1 MAIVAAVLAVVPHLA
16 ELPGLSPALLG
27 ARIAVRAV
35 TYVIVAAIVL
45 SFRRSFDRE
54 HHLAVRD
61 RMTDAL
67 NKETFRERVIHRLD
81 LAVPAR
87 HSFLLAILDLDDFK
101 GINNRHGHVAG
112 DEVLRAFAQGAR
124 KTIRREDDFGRIGG
138 DEFAFLLPVHSAEE
152 GVYFARLLHKRLSSV
167 LADTPHPVTCSMGAL
182 LISPDTP
189 RDEPSLMHAVD
200 QLMYAVKRAGKN
212 AVEIGRAMT
221 DRGRDAPVP
230 SRLRVPIEACL

>member
-1 MAIVAAVLAVVPHLA
+1 M
-16 ELPGLSPALLG
+16 
-27 ARIAVRAV
+27 
-35 TYVIVAAIVL
+35 
-45 SFRRSFDRE
+45 
-54 HHLAVRD
+54 
-61 RMTDAL
+61 
-67 NKETFRERVIHRLD
+67 
-81 LAVPAR
+81 
-87 HSFLLAILDLDDFK
+87 
-101 GINNRHGHVAG
+101 
-112 DEVLRAFAQGAR
+112 
-124 KTIRREDDFGRIGG
+124 
-138 DEFAFLLPVHSAEE
+138 
-152 GVYFARLLHKRLSSV
+152 YFARLLHKRLSSV